1 MNKITFVL
9 LTVVVTLFTGFLGL
23 IPMLIIGFNMFG
35 ESKAKTEKPKKKYLV
50 HKWQVVAITI
60 IFGLGTFYQES
71 LAGAMVNGMLAAYV
85 YYWADKRFKRNIE
98 GQ

>member
-9 LTVVVTLFTGFLGL
+9 LTMVVTLFTGFLGL
-23 IPMLIIGFNMFG
+23 IPMMLIGFNMFG
-35 ESKAKTEKPKKKYLV
+35 ESKAKTEKPKKKWLIY
-50 HKWQVVAITI
+50 KWQVVAITI

-85 YYWADKRFKRNIE
+85 YYWADKRYKRNVE

>member
-1 MNKITFVL
+1 MNKITFIL

-23 IPMLIIGFNMFG
+23 LPMLIIGFNMFG
-35 ESKAKTEKPKKKYLV
+35 ESKAKTEKSKKKYLV

-60 IFGLGTFYQES
+60 IFGIGTFYQES

-85 YYWADKRFKRNIE
+85 YYWADKRYKRNVV

>member
-9 LTVVVTLFTGFLGL
+9 LTIVVTLFTGFLGL
-23 IPMLIIGFNMFG
+23 IPMLVIGFNMFS
-35 ESKAKTEKPKKKYLV
+35 ESKVKTEKPKKKYLV

-60 IFGLGTFYQES
+60 IFGIGAFYQES
-71 LAGAMVNGMLAAYV
+71 LAGAMVNGMLAAYI
-85 YYWADKRFKRNIE
+85 YYWADKRYKRNVE

>member
-9 LTVVVTLFTGFLGL
+9 LTVIVTLFTGVLGL

-35 ESKAKTEKPKKKYLV
+35 EKKVKPKKKWLV

-85 YYWADKRFKRNIE
+85 YYWANERYKRNVE

>member
-9 LTVVVTLFTGFLGL
+9 LTVIVTLFTGFLGL

-35 ESKAKTEKPKKKYLV
+35 EKKVKTKKKWLI

-60 IFGLGTFYQES
+60 VFGLGTFYQES
-71 LAGAMVNGMLAAYV
+71 LVGAMVNGMLAAYV
-85 YYWADKRFKRNIE
+85 YYWANERYKRNIE

>member
-9 LTVVVTLFTGFLGL
+9 LTVIVTLFTGFLGL
-23 IPMLIIGFNMFG
+23 IPMLIIGFNMFR
-35 ESKAKTEKPKKKYLV
+35 EKKVKTKKKWLI
-50 HKWQVVAITI
+50 HKWQVVVITI

-85 YYWADKRFKRNIE
+85 YYWANERYKRNVE

>member
-50 HKWQVVAITI
+50 HK
-60 IFGLGTFYQES
+60 
-71 LAGAMVNGMLAAYV
+71 
-85 YYWADKRFKRNIE
+85 
-98 GQ
+98 